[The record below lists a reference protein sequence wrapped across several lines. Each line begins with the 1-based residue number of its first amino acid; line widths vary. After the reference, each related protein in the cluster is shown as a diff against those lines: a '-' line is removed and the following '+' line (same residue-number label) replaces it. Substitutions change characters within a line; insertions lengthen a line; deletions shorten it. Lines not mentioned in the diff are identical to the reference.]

1 MRLSFRQIQA
11 FHEVAKTTSFTI
23 AAQQMNL
30 TQSAV
35 SMLVRQ
41 METELG
47 LKLFDRINR
56 SAQLTE
62 VGSQLLP
69 TVARVL
75 NDMQNV
81 VDGAADLKALHR
93 GTLRLAVPQMLACS
107 WLPTVLND
115 FRSRFPEIELD
126 LTDVTGDTVV
136 TSVANNT
143 AEIGIGPERGA
154 PSGVAMRQLWVEQI
168 QVVIPRNSQ
177 LAEKRDGLTWQ
188 QLQAE
193 KWIHYSNEF
202 NMHLERTVWLRS
214 VLAKSAHIRVGGL
227 TTALAMVGS
236 GHGLTAAPRYAKM
249 FAEPFNVVFRSIAGE
264 NTGRAFC
271 LYHQTGS
278 ALSPAASAF
287 VDLVDAHVPGGL

>member
-1 MRLSFRQIQA
+1 
-11 FHEVAKTTSFTI
+11 
-23 AAQQMNL
+23 
-30 TQSAV
+30 
-35 SMLVRQ
+35 
-41 METELG
+41 
-47 LKLFDRINR
+47 
-56 SAQLTE
+56 
-62 VGSQLLP
+62 
-69 TVARVL
+69 
-75 NDMQNV
+75 
-81 VDGAADLKALHR
+81 
-93 GTLRLAVPQMLACS
+93 
-107 WLPTVLND
+107 
-115 FRSRFPEIELD
+115 
-126 LTDVTGDTVV
+126 
-136 TSVANNT
+136 
-143 AEIGIGPERGA
+143 
-154 PSGVAMRQLWVEQI
+154 MRQLWVEQI

-287 VDLVDAHVPGGL
+287 VDLVDAHVPGSL